1 MLNKFSNFFIQRASW
16 KVILI
21 FVILFILFNV
31 LIFPY
36 VINRFGLQGQPMLD
50 FLFGFTPDQAF
61 SVIGGYGEEGRAG
74 VLWISGLVD
83 MIYPFVFGGL
93 LVFLISI
100 QLKKQFNTTSP
111 WLKLNLLPLIA
122 VGTDF
127 IENTGI
133 IVMLNAFPNR
143 ADGFAVM
150 SACSGMVKW
159 VFVGLSIGV
168 SLLLFIRIL
177 ITKKKQR

>member
-1 MLNKFSNFFIQRASW
+1 MLNKLSRFFLKRANY
-16 KVILI
+16 KILLL
-21 FVILFILFNV
+21 FVFIFILFNV

-36 VINRFGLQGQPMLD
+36 VINRFGLHGQPMLD
-50 FLFGFTPDQAF
+50 FLFGFTPDQAY
-61 SVIGGYGEEGRAG
+61 SVISGYGEEGRAG

-100 QLKKQFNTTSP
+100 QLKKQYNSTSP

-122 VGTDF
+122 VGADF

-133 IVMLNAFPNR
+133 IVMINTFPNR
-143 ADGFAVM
+143 ADGYAVM
-150 SACSGMVKW
+150 SASAGMVKW
-159 VFVGLSIGV
+159 LMVAVSIGV
-168 SLLLFIRIL
+168 VLYYLFSAFW
-177 ITKKKQR
+177 KKL